1 MEFLIQELKMKNI
14 KIYNKLIR
22 DKVIDNIQMSGKNFS
37 FHLADNDEYKNELL
51 KKVYEEIEE
60 FVANPC
66 EEEIADIFEVLEAM
80 MKLHKLD
87 EDKVLEIK
95 ANKAKNK
102 GVFNKKIIL
111 EQVWE
116 EE

>member
-1 MEFLIQELKMKNI
+1 MRELKMKNQ
-14 KIYNKLIR
+14 KSYNKLVR
-22 DKVIDNIQMSGKNFS
+22 DKIIDKLQLSGKNFS
-37 FHLADNDEYKNELL
+37 FHIADTEEYKNELL

-80 MKLHKLD
+80 MKFYKLD
-87 EDKVLEIK
+87 EDKLLE
-95 ANKAKNK
+95 AKVKKSKEK

-111 EQVWE
+111 EQIWE
-116 EE
+116 EN